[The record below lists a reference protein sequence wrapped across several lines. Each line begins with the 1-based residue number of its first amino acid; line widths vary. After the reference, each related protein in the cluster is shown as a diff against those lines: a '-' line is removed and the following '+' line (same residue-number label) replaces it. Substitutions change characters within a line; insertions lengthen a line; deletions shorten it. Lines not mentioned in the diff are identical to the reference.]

1 MPILYIQSHLS
12 PRRLLPALVL
22 AVCVFASLPVA
33 ADATPA
39 VPDLQQMR
47 NWISQMKAASRGPF
61 ERIRW
66 FCFDGSILPPKEG
79 ACVEHGGGVQHG
91 EWNARTRA
99 IREQGY
105 LIANLLTDL
114 NTLKFVGAYPQL
126 DVLRQVLL
134 EQFLILN
141 DDGWVFRQA
150 RFYRGALQVE
160 DERAAARLLLLAMVQ
175 DPDWLD
181 PARYLLLREAARL
194 LPVGTEPPTAAT
206 VRQLAIEIADAD
218 PDFQTLRVKLHGLP
232 DASDP
237 QRVRDYAARQGLS
250 KLSGQYRR
258 LAAELDT
265 LYAPRTAVLQL
276 EALISESGSKPI
288 APILNEIIAG
298 LRDAPDLQARLRSA
312 AEAALELR
320 RLMPQATRFSPPNQ
334 VRLLQANLALEQE
347 VYAVANQLLKQM
359 PAADRL
365 TRLQWLRSLAVS
377 LQACGFLSDRQ
388 WGYLD
393 ERLGALEASDVHGTE
408 DYYSTLSYLARVPQ
422 WAQRALEFHFET
434 TVEQWLDLTPSAAHY
449 VPDRLRGSPLLAY
462 TRVLD
467 VLMQDAA
474 RLVGTRQYL
483 FDRKLAGGLRALNP
497 GLRRGVL
504 LAAPQEGGDFRKDGI
519 YLLPST
525 TPELPPI
532 AGILTRG
539 EGSSL
544 SHVQLLA
551 RNLGIPN
558 VVVDDRLVEQIQS
571 HIGERVVLAVS
582 PRGTVQITADGP
594 HWDKI
599 FGREALD
606 ADVVIRPDLQKL
618 DLAYTDP
625 LPLKVIRATDSGRI
639 VGPKAANLGE
649 LLHHYPDAVNPGVV
663 IPFGVFRALLDQP
676 IEAGGPSAFD
686 WLRAQYTRL
695 RALPDGT
702 QRQAETRQFLERLRQ
717 WVSSAEPGT
726 AFREQLRAAMQ
737 QAFGDA
743 GTVGVFVRSD
753 TNVEDLPGFTG
764 AGLNLTVPNVVGF
777 DAVVQAVQKVWA
789 SPFTE
794 RAYAWRQA
802 HMEQPEHVYPAVL
815 LLKTFASEKSGV
827 LVTADVENG
836 DRQWLSIAVSEG
848 VGGAVEGQ
856 AAEEL
861 RVRRT
866 TGEVRLLAQATAPL
880 RAEPDSAGGMRK
892 VPASGRA
899 QVLEPD
905 EIEQLRSLSDDV
917 QRRFPMPV
925 ARGKGALPAPADIE
939 FGFRDGKLAL
949 FQIRPFVESQRARRS
964 QYLIDID
971 RSGDSGPDDVVDL
984 HQPPLPTDA
993 D

>member
-1 MPILYIQSHLS
+1 
-12 PRRLLPALVL
+12 
-22 AVCVFASLPVA
+22 
-33 ADATPA
+33 
-39 VPDLQQMR
+39 
-47 NWISQMKAASRGPF
+47 MKAASRGPF

-218 PDFQTLRVKLHGLP
+218 PDFQTLRVKMHGLP

-347 VYAVANQLLKQM
+347 VYAVANQLLEQM
-359 PAADRL
+359 PAVDRL

-393 ERLGALEASDVHGTE
+393 ERLGALEASNMHGTE

-434 TVEQWLDLTPSAAHY
+434 TVEQ
-449 VPDRLRGSPLLAY
+449 
-462 TRVLD
+462 
-467 VLMQDAA
+467 
-474 RLVGTRQYL
+474 
-483 FDRKLAGGLRALNP
+483 
-497 GLRRGVL
+497 
-504 LAAPQEGGDFRKDGI
+504 
-519 YLLPST
+519 
-525 TPELPPI
+525 
-532 AGILTRG
+532 
-539 EGSSL
+539 
-544 SHVQLLA
+544 LA
-551 RNLGIPN
+551 R
-558 VVVDDRLVEQIQS
+558 S
-571 HIGERVVLAVS
+571 
-582 PRGTVQITADGP
+582 
-594 HWDKI
+594 
-599 FGREALD
+599 D
-606 ADVVIRPDLQKL
+606 A
-618 DLAYTDP
+618 
-625 LPLKVIRATDSGRI
+625 
-639 VGPKAANLGE
+639 
-649 LLHHYPDAVNPGVV
+649 
-663 IPFGVFRALLDQP
+663 
-676 IEAGGPSAFD
+676 
-686 WLRAQYTRL
+686 
-695 RALPDGT
+695 
-702 QRQAETRQFLERLRQ
+702 
-717 WVSSAEPGT
+717 
-726 AFREQLRAAMQ
+726 
-737 QAFGDA
+737 
-743 GTVGVFVRSD
+743 
-753 TNVEDLPGFTG
+753 
-764 AGLNLTVPNVVGF
+764 
-777 DAVVQAVQKVWA
+777 
-789 SPFTE
+789 
-794 RAYAWRQA
+794 
-802 HMEQPEHVYPAVL
+802 
-815 LLKTFASEKSGV
+815 
-827 LVTADVENG
+827 
-836 DRQWLSIAVSEG
+836 
-848 VGGAVEGQ
+848 VGGALRPGPAAWQSAACLYARAGCPDAGCCPAGRHPAIPVRSQARRRTARAQSRPAARRAACRAAGRRGLPQGRNLSVAFDHAGITTDCRYSYTRRGQ
-856 AAEEL
+856 LAVARAIAGAQSRYPECRGGRPAGRANPAAHRRACRACGQPAWHGADHCRRPALGQDLRPRGAGCRCGDPAGPAEARSCIYRPAAAE
-861 RVRRT
+861 
-866 TGEVRLLAQATAPL
+866 GHPCH
-880 RAEPDSAGGMRK
+880 
-892 VPASGRA
+892 
-899 QVLEPD
+899 
-905 EIEQLRSLSDDV
+905 
-917 QRRFPMPV
+917 
-925 ARGKGALPAPADIE
+925 
-939 FGFRDGKLAL
+939 GFRTH
-949 FQIRPFVESQRARRS
+949 RRS
-964 QYLIDID
+964 QG
-971 RSGDSGPDDVVDL
+971 RQSR
-984 HQPPLPTDA
+984 
-993 D
+993 